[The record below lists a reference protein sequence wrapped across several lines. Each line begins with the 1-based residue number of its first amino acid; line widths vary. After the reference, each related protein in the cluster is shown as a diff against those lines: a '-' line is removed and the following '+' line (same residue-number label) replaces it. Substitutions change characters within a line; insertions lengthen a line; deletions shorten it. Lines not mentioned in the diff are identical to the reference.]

1 MIPEAKKTALAHA
14 LQTTFGTNDFEDIVP
29 LNAGLSTALVF
40 KITVQSN
47 PYLLKIITRTDAMAD
62 PTAQYACTRAAAEIG
77 IAPKVWHTN
86 VDDRI
91 SITDFVDAKP
101 FPIDKARLM
110 VPALLSRLHALPAL
124 PYRINYLDIVDGF
137 VQKFRDAKILPE
149 GLTEDLFAQYTVLRS
164 VYPRGTSDWVS
175 CHNDLKPENIL
186 FDGERPLLVDWEAI
200 FLNDPYFDLAMVAN
214 FVVAGVEEEREYLK
228 AYFGQEST
236 PYQHARFFLM
246 RQIAHASYFTFFM
259 RLVHEAGTTI
269 NPDDERP
276 DFREFNTRMWNGGVD
291 LNDASERLQY
301 AWAHL
306 EQLKQNFASA
316 RFEEALEIVARQ
328 GAITSAA
335 SPSTT

>member
-1 MIPEAKKTALAHA
+1 MIPETKKAALAQA
-14 LQTTFGTNDFEDIVP
+14 LKTTFGTSDLEDIMP

-40 KITVQSN
+40 KITIRGT
-47 PYLLKIITRTDAMAD
+47 PYLLKIITRTDAIAD

-77 IAPKVWHTN
+77 IAPKVWYAN
-86 VDDRI
+86 ADDRI

-101 FPIDKARLM
+101 FPIDKARVM
-110 VPALLSRLHALPAL
+110 VPALLSRLHAMPAL

-149 GLTEDLFAQYTVLRS
+149 GLTEDLFAQYTVLRN

-186 FDGERPLLVDWEAI
+186 FDGERSLLVDWEAI
-200 FLNDPYFDLAMVAN
+200 FLNDRYFDLAMVAN
-214 FVVAGVEEEREYLK
+214 FVIAGVEEEREYLK
-228 AYFGQEST
+228 AYFGQEPT

-246 RQIAHASYFTFFM
+246 RQLAHTSYFTFFM
-259 RLVHEAGTTI
+259 RLVHETGTTI

-276 DFREFNTRMWNGGVD
+276 DFREFNNRMWIGGVD
-291 LNDASERLQY
+291 LNDTNERLQY

-306 EQLKQNFASA
+306 EQLKRNFASA
-316 RFEEALEIVARQ
+316 RFKEALKTVVQQSAVI
-328 GAITSAA
+328 SAA